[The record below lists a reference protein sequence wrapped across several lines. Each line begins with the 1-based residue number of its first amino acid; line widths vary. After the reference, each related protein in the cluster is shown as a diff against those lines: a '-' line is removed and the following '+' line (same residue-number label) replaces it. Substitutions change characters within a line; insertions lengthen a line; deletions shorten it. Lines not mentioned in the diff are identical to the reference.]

1 MQVNTQFP
9 EQQHP
14 EEITIKSL
22 KARAYTEI
30 NVGGG
35 KTCEKRKNFF

>member
-22 KARAYTEI
+22 KVLQGRI
-30 NVGGG
+30 Q
-35 KTCEKRKNFF
+35 K